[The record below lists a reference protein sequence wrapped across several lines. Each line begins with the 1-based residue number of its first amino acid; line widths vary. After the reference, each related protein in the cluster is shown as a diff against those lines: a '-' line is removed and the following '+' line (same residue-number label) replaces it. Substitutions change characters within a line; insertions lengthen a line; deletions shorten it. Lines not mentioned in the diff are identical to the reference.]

1 MATNTTY
8 TIYVPAALAV
18 QLKNYLAK
26 HPSMS
31 MSKLCQEALKK
42 HLGVNKMDATVTY
55 TL

>member
-26 HPSMS
+26 HPEMS
-31 MSKLCQEALKK
+31 MSKLFQEAIKT
-42 HLGVNKMDATVTY
+42 HLGINRMDVKV
-55 TL
+55 LPD